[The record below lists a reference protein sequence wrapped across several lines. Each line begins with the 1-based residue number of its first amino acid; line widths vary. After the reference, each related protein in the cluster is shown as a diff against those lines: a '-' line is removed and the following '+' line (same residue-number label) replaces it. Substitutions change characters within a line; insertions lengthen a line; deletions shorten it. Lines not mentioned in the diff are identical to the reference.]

1 MQGEYGVNGLYIGV
15 PAVLGKGGV
24 EDVIEMDLTNAEKEA
39 FKNSAAAVQK
49 VVDEVDAMK
58 K

>member
-1 MQGEYGVNGLYIGV
+1 MHKESIYD
-15 PAVLGKGGV
+15 K
-24 EDVIEMDLTNAEKEA
+24 MTNAEKEA